1 MLDTYVKHCHHVGFL
16 ISQAFFLQETCSSQM
31 MQIDSLKHERDQLRH
46 ERDVLKHER
55 DSAHEKI
62 EVQSMLNGF

>member
-1 MLDTYVKHCHHVGFL
+1 
-16 ISQAFFLQETCSSQM
+16 M

-46 ERDVLKHER
+46 ERDVLKNER